1 MSDLQQLAE
10 RYIEVWNETD
20 ATRRRRL
27 ITELFTDGATY
38 TDPLGAVSGH
48 GGIDEFIARAQGQ
61 FTGLT
66 FRLGSDVDAHHDI
79 ARFSWHLCA
88 ADAAEPAAIGFD
100 VVVAEAGRVRQ
111 VLGFLD
117 KVPG

>member
-10 RYIEVWNETD
+10 RYVEVWNETD
-20 ATRRRRL
+20 ATRRQRL
-27 ITELFTDGATY
+27 IADLFTEDVVY

-48 GGIDEFIARAQGQ
+48 SGIDEFIAGAQGQ
-61 FTGLT
+61 FAGLT
-66 FRLGSDVDAHHDI
+66 FILGSDVDAHHDI
-79 ARFSWHLCA
+79 ARFSWHLGTGGT
-88 ADAAEPAAIGFD
+88 AEPVAIGFD
-100 VVVAEAGRVRQ
+100 VIAAETGRVRQ